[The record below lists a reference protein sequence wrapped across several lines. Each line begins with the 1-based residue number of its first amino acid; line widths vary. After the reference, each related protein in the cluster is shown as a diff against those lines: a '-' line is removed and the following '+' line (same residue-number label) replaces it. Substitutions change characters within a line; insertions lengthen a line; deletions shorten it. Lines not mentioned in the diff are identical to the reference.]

1 MCVSNASSVITHKIK
16 VRHVELPQLLAI
28 VKCYRLIS
36 NPRAIKGDLPIVS
49 CSMYVVPIFPVCVLS
64 ISVEI

>member
-1 MCVSNASSVITHKIK
+1 MCIECIFSHYSRFLK